1 MIVKKSFH
9 SAQVKV
15 RSPWQWIPTLY
26 LSEGFPYFLAVAF
39 SAVMYRHFGVSNSDI
54 AFFTGLIYLPWILR
68 PLWSPFVDIYGSKRK
83 WIYSMQLVI
92 GICLAGIALLIPLPD
107 FFNFSILL
115 WFIIAFASATLET
128 AVDGFYISAL
138 TNNSPRS
145 FFVGVRSVFYR
156 ISFFAAQG
164 LIIVF
169 SGYLEIFFSVEPT
182 EFKITADPNKYFS
195 EEIHIDSFKYKT
207 FPGQLRIIA
216 SKNDVKIG
224 SELKTAED
232 VFSYREYVRNFN
244 NINGFVDEFSRQN
257 KYPVLPREPVGN
269 IGIVGLHLSKQ
280 PPKEKE
286 YSVIVEQRTANDN
299 IKIIEG
305 DKLKFNSRN
314 WNKPA
319 LVLVQINPALTA
331 RNEAVFNVRTE
342 KVFIAWI
349 IPFFAGSALFLI
361 LFFYHRK
368 ILPHAVADK
377 QLKLNRSAAFNKLF
391 LKPFFRFFEKKKIGV
406 IIMFIVFY
414 LFSEGQLIKTST
426 MFLADKRTL
435 GGLGLT
441 DGELGFITAIIYTS
455 GFIIGSLLGGL
466 MLTKSSLKKWIWL
479 MMFAVN
485 IPGIIY
491 AILAHTQPSEL
502 IIIYSAAF
510 CHHLLIG
517 FGLTG
522 LVLYMVNLSDG
533 DYKASHYSLAAT
545 FMTLGII
552 LSGIISEPILKS
564 VDYKY
569 FFTILPITVIPSLI
583 ILKYLPFENIRHKV
597 KDL

>member
-9 SAQVKV
+9 STQVKI

-26 LSEGFPYFLAVAF
+26 LSEGFPYFLAVTF
-39 SAVMYRHFGVSNSDI
+39 SIVMYRHFGVSNSDI

-83 WIYSMQLVI
+83 WIYSLQLI
-92 GICLAGIALLIPLPD
+92 ISICLAGIAFLIPLPD
-107 FFNFSILL
+107 FFHFSMVL

-138 TNNSPRS
+138 TNSPRS
-145 FFVGVRSVFYR
+145 FFVGIRSVFYR

-164 LIIVF
+164 LIIVL
-169 SGYLEIFFSVEPT
+169 SGYLEIFFTVGPT
-182 EFKITADPNKYFS
+182 EFRITADPNKYFS
-195 EEIHIDSFKYKT
+195 EEVNIDSFKYKS
-207 FPGQLRIIA
+207 FPGQLRIVA
-216 SKNDVKIG
+216 SKKDIKIG

-244 NINGFVDEFSRQN
+244 KVNGFVNEFPQQN
-257 KYPVLPREPVGN
+257 KYPQLPREPVGN

-286 YSVIVEQRTANDN
+286 YSVIVEHKTANDN
-299 IKIIEG
+299 IEIIEG
-305 DKLKFNSRN
+305 DKLQFNSKN

-319 LVLVQINPALTA
+319 LVLVQINPALTT
-331 RNEAVFNVRTE
+331 RNEAVFSVRTE

-349 IPFFAGSALFLI
+349 IPFLAGSALFLI

-368 ILPHAVADK
+368 ILPHPVSDR
-377 QLKLNRSAAFNKLF
+377 QTKLSRSITFNKSF
-391 LKPFFRFFEKKKIGV
+391 LKPFFRFFEKKKIGI

-426 MFLADKRTL
+426 LFLMDKRIF

-441 DGELGFITAIIYTS
+441 NGELGFITAIIYTS
-455 GFIIGSLLGGL
+455 GFIIGSLFGGYI
-466 MLTKSSLKKWIWL
+466 LTKSSLKKWIWP

-510 CHHLLIG
+510 FHHLLIG

-545 FMTLGII
+545 FMALGII

-583 ILKYLPFENIRHKV
+583 ILKYLPFENIQHKV
-597 KDL
+597 KDF